1 MSILRLL
8 FGISL
13 LTLGRKL
20 YWIFVG
26 VIGFETGARLAAQF
40 LHGAPELV
48 TLGVA
53 LLVGVLGAVVAIFLR
68 NLAIGFT
75 GFLAGGYFLAFLTE
89 VLLPG
94 PNVLGLVA
102 FLIGC
107 IIGAALLYALFDYAL
122 IGLSSVAGTTMIAQ
136 MLALGPMLSIVVAL
150 VLFVLGVVI
159 QVAIMQS
166 EKA

>member
-89 VLLPG
+89 VLL
-94 PNVLGLVA
+94 LGLVA
-102 FLIGC
+102 FLIGG